1 MPVVREAAWQGLTW
15 SRKQSHECA
24 DLQGVAACKRGLFL
38 INGAAIL
45 ACRNCR
51 VAISSGEGC
60 AICLDFKKHLVNT
73 DESAD
78 LAPSLSEVGSEAVS
92 GLRAQIKHLKALAKD
107 NPDDADTRKDMVLC
121 INALAKLLEAARK
134 LQDDGISAVRNMSFL
149 ERAKLFVSWYA
160 DLPPS
165 YRTQVRQQV
174 EAYELEINKP
184 MKELA
189 DG

>member
-1 MPVVREAAWQGLTW
+1 M
-15 SRKQSHECA
+15 
-24 DLQGVAACKRGLFL
+24 
-38 INGAAIL
+38 
-45 ACRNCR
+45 
-51 VAISSGEGC
+51 
-60 AICLDFKKHLVNT
+60 
-73 DESAD
+73 
-78 LAPSLSEVGSEAVS
+78 
-92 GLRAQIKHLKALAKD
+92 
-107 NPDDADTRKDMVLC
+107 DARKDMVLC

-184 MKELA
+184 MKELS